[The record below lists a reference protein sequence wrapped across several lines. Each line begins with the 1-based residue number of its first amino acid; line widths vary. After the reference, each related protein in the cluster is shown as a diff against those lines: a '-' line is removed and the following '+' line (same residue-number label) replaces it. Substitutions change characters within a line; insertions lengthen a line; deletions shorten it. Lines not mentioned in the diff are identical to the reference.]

1 MHSKVLV
8 SKSIRRLLAIVP
20 LLGAALLAA
29 HDVSADD
36 KKPEPAKPS
45 APTAPPAATP
55 APATTAA
62 PKAADAKAAPSA
74 DEIAKR
80 VQTFYDTTKTFKA
93 DFKQEYTI
101 KVQNVKKAST
111 GKVVFEKPGKMSWTY
126 DAPNGN
132 RVVSDGKTIK
142 VYEKENEQM
151 FETPVKNSQYPA
163 ALAFLMGTGN
173 LTKDFS
179 FRMLD
184 AAQMKFEGGYV
195 LEGTP
200 KEATPAY
207 QKIILYVDQAT
218 NQVRRVL
225 ILDAQGNKNRFEF
238 NSAVANQTVEKKE
251 FEFTPP
257 AGTKTVKP

>member
-1 MHSKVLV
+1 MSSTTVPF
-8 SKSIRRLLAIVP
+8 SSSIRRLSATLAI
-20 LLGAALLAA
+20 LTAACLATGDA
-29 HDVSADD
+29 AADD
-36 KKPEPAKPS
+36 KKPD
-45 APTAPPAATP
+45 PPKAATP
-55 APATTAA
+55 KVDP
-62 PKAADAKAAPSA
+62 PKADAGKGLTG
-74 DEIAKR
+74 DEIAKK
-80 VQTFYDTTKTFKA
+80 VQTFYDSTKTFKA

-101 KVQNVKKAST
+101 KVQNVKKASS

-132 RVVSDGKTIK
+132 RVVSDGKVIK

-151 FETPVKNSQYPA
+151 FETPVKSSQYPA

-179 FRMLD
+179 FRLLD

-195 LEGTP
+195 IEGTP

-207 QKIILYVDQAT
+207 QKILLYVDAAT
-218 NQVRRVL
+218 SQVRRVL

-238 NSAVANQTVEKKE
+238 NSPVANQVVDKKE
-251 FEFTPP
+251 FDFTPP
-257 AGTKTVKP
+257 AGTKVVKP